1 MDNRPQMPVA
11 QIVYGEVVY
20 WLCVIAALVC
30 CVGPWL
36 AMSNVDNN
44 VLNPHY
50 LFGAIWEGV
59 AAPGV
64 WGLSGGEVH
73 GGHFWLS
80 HFFKGDGFT
89 QFGLVLGGSVALPAL
104 VAAALCYLFDKPRQI
119 LWVCLSMWVAFM
131 ITISCTG
138 VVSLGH

>member
-1 MDNRPQMPVA
+1 MDNRPVMPVA
-11 QIVYGEVVY
+11 QIVYGEIVY
-20 WLCVIAALVC
+20 WLCVAAAIIC
-30 CVGPWL
+30 TVGPL
-36 AMSNVDNN
+36 YAMSNVDNN

-64 WGLSGGEVH
+64 WSLSGGAVK
-73 GGHFWLS
+73 GGHFWMGNFL
-80 HFFKGDGFT
+80 KGDGFT

-104 VAAALCYLFDKPRQI
+104 VGAAIAYVGQKPRQL
-119 LWVCLSMWVAFM
+119 LWFFLALWVAFM
-131 ITISCTG
+131 ISISCSG